1 MGSDGHLLS
10 LYLIS
15 RQLFSPL
22 ARKRLIDPRAEG
34 RLRNG
39 TFEET
44 AGWLIEEING
54 LDTFSGI
61 SLLEMRCYLA
71 NMLLRDGDFMSMAHG
86 LEIRVPFLDHKLVE
100 CVFSIPTE
108 TKLRNGFP
116 KPLLLRSVLD
126 EMPKDIFRRSKMGFS
141 FPWEIWLR
149 NRLRHQVDELFYE
162 TPDTNETGLNVEEC
176 RNLWRRFLGHKK
188 GMNWA
193 RVWALYVLLFW
204 VRKNISA

>member
-15 RQLFSPL
+15 RQLFNPQ
-22 ARKRLIDPRAEG
+22 ARKRLIDTRAEG
-34 RLRNG
+34 ELRNG
-39 TFEET
+39 IPAET
-44 AGWLIEEING
+44 ADWLIEEING

-71 NMLLRDGDFMSMAHG
+71 NMLLRDGDVMSMAHG

-100 CVFSIPTE
+100 CVFTLPSE
-108 TKLRNGFP
+108 AKLRNGFP

-126 EMPKDIFRRSKMGFS
+126 AMPKDIYRRSKMGFT

-149 NRLRHQVDELFYE
+149 NQLRQQVDELLHE
-162 TPDTNETGLNVEEC
+162 TPDKNEMGLNVEEC
-176 RNLWRRFLGHKK
+176 RKLWKRFLGHKQ
-188 GMNWA
+188 GMTWSRA
-193 RVWALYVLLFW
+193 WALYVLLFW
-204 VRKNISA
+204 VRKNIST